1 MTVAVVFTSTR
12 TAADE
17 AAYEAM
23 AADMDRLAAAQDG
36 YLGIDSVRDPRSGE
50 GITVSYWRDDASAR
64 AWKEVAEHVQAQRIG
79 QERWY
84 SEYRVVVA
92 EVIREYSGPQ

>member
-1 MTVAVVFTSTR
+1 VTVAVVFTSTR